1 MLGEPSQS
9 SRSGCAKTTQPTKL
23 VRLNALCLTQQTKPG
38 GERVI
43 RKDQF
48 SRKQTMD
55 LRLAMASALVRF
67 LQGMTFEGPGG
78 YGIIQLETGFAEWP
92 SVPDEYVG
100 PACAVLPGL
109 GTDIEGRLIP
119 TLIED
124 TWEPRGQPGWGLY
137 VLSDYE
143 VEFKVR
149 IRAASAA
156 ERDALIMGIEQAF
169 VQEPNDMLIAPEKG
183 NRYGTLLDL
192 PEYFASQARFGL
204 KETNVLDDPDSAM
217 AEQREA
223 EFTVMGQAKKM
234 RVGLVQPFTVKV
246 VVDPDDPLPP
256 APTNQLT

>member
-1 MLGEPSQS
+1 
-9 SRSGCAKTTQPTKL
+9 
-23 VRLNALCLTQQTKPG
+23 
-38 GERVI
+38 VI
-43 RKDQF
+43 DKSLY

-67 LQGMTFEGPGG
+67 LQGMVFEGPGG
-78 YGIIQLETGFAEWP
+78 YGTIQLETGFAEWP

-100 PACAVLPGL
+100 AACAVMPGI

-119 TLIED
+119 TLLED
-124 TWEPRGQPGWGLY
+124 TWEPAGFPGWGLY

-149 IRAASAA
+149 VRAASAA
-156 ERDALIMGIEQAF
+156 ERGALVMGIEQAF
-169 VQEPNDMLIAPEKG
+169 VQDSTQMLIAPDKG

-192 PEYFASQARFGL
+192 PEYFGSQARYGL
-204 KETNVLDDPDSAM
+204 KETAILDDPDTAM

-223 EFTVMGQAKKM
+223 EFTVMAQAKKL

-246 VVDPDDPLPP
+246 TVDPDDALPA
-256 APTNQLT
+256 APTNQIT